1 MSRTFKILN
10 KNMSHPLTEIGLRSI
25 LNHVVTKMNKLEF
38 FKALKSSFVLI
49 FLATLAYRFLDQF
62 TTKQIESIIRSTEGL
77 TSMIWVWAGLSLV
90 LSILFPTVVAIIS
103 LYALKNN
110 SIRNLTSF
118 FGKNLE
124 LTILETM
131 RAWGISILWGFLF
144 IIPGLIKM
152 SYYYLTTFVVL
163 FLPEYAEGKVDALK
177 KSEEISKH
185 HWITLNLLV
194 TLFYL
199 VIPVITSS
207 IFDEYTVFDKHPY
220 TAAAYCGF
228 EAITILLFHYFILKL
243 FLSYF
248 IPEYHPSENSTSN
261 IQGAP
266 DVTYV

>member
-49 FLATLAYRFLDQF
+49 FLATLVYRFCDQF
-62 TTKQIESIIRSTEGL
+62 TTKQIEGLIRSTDGI
-77 TSMIWVWAGLSLV
+77 TSMIWVWAGISLI
-90 LSILFPTVVAIIS
+90 LSILFPTIVAIIS

-110 SIRNLTSF
+110 SIQNITSF

-124 LTILETM
+124 LTVLETM
-131 RAWGISILWGFLF
+131 RAWGVSILWGFLF
-144 IIPGLIKM
+144 IIPGIIKM

-163 FLPEYAEGKVDALK
+163 FLPEYAEGQADALK

-185 HWITLNLLV
+185 HWVTLNLLV

-220 TAAAYCGF
+220 SAAIYCGF
-228 EAITILLFHYFILKL
+228 EAITTLLFHYVVLKL
-243 FLSYF
+243 FLNYF
-248 IPEYHPSENSTSN
+248 IPDFNHSEDSIPNR
-261 IQGAP
+261 QGAP